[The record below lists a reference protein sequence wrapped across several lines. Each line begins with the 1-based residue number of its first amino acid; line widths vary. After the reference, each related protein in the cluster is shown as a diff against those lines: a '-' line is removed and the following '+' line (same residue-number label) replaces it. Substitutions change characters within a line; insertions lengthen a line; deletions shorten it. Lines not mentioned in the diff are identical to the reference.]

1 MANVKPIPPGYHSL
15 TPYLSLRQA
24 DRAIEFYKKAFG
36 AEERFRMPT
45 PDGRVAHAEMQIGDS
60 IFMLTEAIEE
70 PVTSASL
77 YLYVAD
83 VDAVFARAV
92 AAGAQPA
99 MQPADM
105 FWGDRFG
112 RVTDPFGVRWS
123 IATHTEDVV
132 PEEIGKRAAAAA
144 RPA

>member
-1 MANVKPIPPGYHSL
+1 MANVKPIPSGYHSL

-123 IATHTEDVV
+123 IATHTEDVA